1 MISSLVFANLGI
13 LEEKLKEKLDK
24 LEKNELAGAVVKFLN
39 DFCTPAFG
47 AMPKREIEL
56 AVFELMQSLSVV
68 ESKASL
74 YELMTQ
80 LRITRSKAAQL
91 LFDIEVRRLGDDE
104 LKTLLAEAL
113 ISPRFA
119 KDGEYFVL
127 EIENPL
133 LHAYLKEKLRK
144 LNHVSDTSFNSALIR
159 MPVDAVSDLI
169 ADQLGDERR
178 EVVRM
183 ALVAA
188 GAPDT
193 SWRGVMRSSL
203 KKLGAKFVGKA
214 ADGLVDEASD
224 FLKPILQGTSGS
236 IQTIWSSIFLEDDL
250 DKKTDSG
257 VR

>member
-1 MISSLVFANLGI
+1 MKERLDGLSKETLVDALS
-13 LEEKLKEKLDK
+13 
-24 LEKNELAGAVVKFLN
+24 KFLG

-47 AMPKREIEL
+47 SMPKREIEL
-56 AVFELMQSLSVV
+56 AVFELLQSLSVV
-68 ESKASL
+68 EGKASL

-80 LRITRSKAAQL
+80 LRITRAKAAQL

-104 LKTLLAEAL
+104 LKSLLAEAL
-113 ISPRFA
+113 VSPRFA

-133 LHAYLKEKLRK
+133 VHAYLKEKLRQ

-169 ADQLGDERR
+169 ADQLKEKQREAVRR
-178 EVVRM
+178 

-193 SWRGVMRSSL
+193 TWKGVLRSAL
-203 KKLGAKFVGKA
+203 KKLGAKIVGKA
-214 ADGLVDEASD
+214 ADGLVEEASEY
-224 FLKPILQGTSGS
+224 LKPIVHGASDS
-236 IQTIWSSIFLEDDL
+236 IQTVWSSVFAEDGL
-250 DKKTDSG
+250 DKSK
-257 VR
+257 